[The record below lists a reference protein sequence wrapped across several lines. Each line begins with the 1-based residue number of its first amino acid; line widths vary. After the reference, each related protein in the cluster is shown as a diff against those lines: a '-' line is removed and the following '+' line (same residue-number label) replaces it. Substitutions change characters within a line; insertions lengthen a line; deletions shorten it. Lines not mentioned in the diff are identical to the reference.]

1 MSSLTPAII
10 IATLCLYQ
18 SKVLSQDGWLIEQG
32 SPWSFDGK
40 TLRCSGNQG
49 ADSRV
54 MYDRPL
60 QANLLLDTK
69 IQFSQESKRCNFGFA
84 FRANTHERLV
94 LRYYDKIESLELL
107 HFHGDDWDRLSQ
119 SKTKIKLQ
127 PGKWYRLQLIAL
139 GSYVSA
145 RIWKSGTE
153 APFWQLHA
161 RVEYIRPGQV
171 GVVVH
176 DAGNFSFKEFSCHDD
191 HKLIDQ
197 FRKNISDKRKAE
209 LEKLRSALK
218 LAVAPESFS
227 IPGTGFR
234 RIEIALFAEND
245 RAVLPGKLTWS
256 ISGITNEKS
265 INVSDYIGKRLFL
278 EIAEPFETQTL
289 KVQFS
294 VDDQLT
300 LNAKTEVAPEQLHPY
315 RYYVTRCV
323 DTLLKHGRDHYGP
336 EHSPLMMAV
345 LDTTT
350 LRSPEEPEK
359 LDALVRLEGRLHRR
373 GERGSNLWYDQSLI
387 KAMRQLSEIKNDPR
401 YAIAAKEY
409 TEYFLAKCRKRKD
422 NSHHYHTGL
431 PAWGSHIYWNC
442 FAEKPGGDLDG
453 SGPHE
458 ILVFIPDW
466 QFMYSVSPG
475 EVQAIAD
482 AVWEH
487 HIVDKETGRH
497 NRHDDGNPGCDFA
510 FSGSSFV
517 QLFASL
523 YKLTGKQRYLDQA
536 KTVAGWH
543 WNNRN
548 KSTNLVA
555 DCPGLS
561 SRYDGQHCF
570 TTVAGPHALAL
581 LEASRISGDDY
592 FKNAAIGYIKA
603 FDEYGWDE
611 NEQSYFA
618 MLKLDGKP
626 VGGQAKGEGYDA
638 YAPYG
643 HVNVWRT
650 TFFSYEFT
658 LAAAQ
663 AAITAYEL
671 SGNNESSR
679 DPELLAIAKRWA
691 TAIENEMPAK
701 TGRRWKAELE
711 QDMPMA
717 KKTGGAYAEDYGRAI
732 LFFNQLHR
740 ATNDPHYNTV
750 ARKLADDAIK
760 KLFHNGLFKGH
771 PAKPYYETTNGVG
784 ILLWALLQLEE

>member
-1 MSSLTPAII
+1 MNSLKIAIAI
-10 IATLCLYQ
+10 TTMWLCQ
-18 SKVLSQDGWLIEQG
+18 SRVLSQDGWLINQG

-40 TLRCSGNQG
+40 ILRCTGNHG
-49 ADSRV
+49 TDNRV
-54 MYDRPL
+54 IYDRPL
-60 QANLLLDTK
+60 QANLLLDIK
-69 IQFSQESKRCNFGFA
+69 VQISEESKRCNFGFT

-107 HFHGDDWDRLSQ
+107 HFHGDDWDRISQ

-127 PGKWYRLQLIAL
+127 PGKWYQLQLIAL

-145 RIWKSGTE
+145 RVWHSGTDV
-153 APFWQLHA
+153 PSWQLNSH
-161 RVEYIRPGQV
+161 VDFIRPGQV

-176 DAGNFSFKEFSCHDD
+176 DAGTFSFKEFSCHDR

-197 FRKNISDKRKAE
+197 FRKNIADKQQAE

-227 IPGTGFR
+227 IPGTNLR
-234 RIEIALFAEND
+234 RIEIAPFAGND
-245 RAVLPGKLTWS
+245 RANLPGKLTWT

-265 INVSDYIGKRLFL
+265 IDISDYSGKRLFL
-278 EIAEPFETQTL
+278 EIDEPLETQTL

-294 VDDQLT
+294 VDEQLT
-300 LNAKTEVAPEQLHPY
+300 LNAKTKVDPVQLHPY
-315 RYYVTRCV
+315 RYYVTRCI
-323 DTLLKHGRDHYGP
+323 DTLLKHGRDHYGT
-336 EHSPLMMAV
+336 ENSPLMMAV

-387 KAMRQLSEIKNDPR
+387 KAMRRLSALSKNSS
-401 YAIAAKEY
+401 YESAAKEY
-409 TEYFLAKCRKRKD
+409 TNYFLTNCKKRKD

-431 PAWGSHIYWNC
+431 PAWGSHIYWDC

-466 QFMYSVSPG
+466 QFMYSIAPG
-475 EVQAIAD
+475 EIEAIAD

-487 HIVDKETGRH
+487 HIVDKKTGRH
-497 NRHDDGNPGCDFA
+497 NRHDDGKPGCDFA
-510 FSGSSFV
+510 FSGGSFV

-523 YKLTGKQRYLDQA
+523 FKLTGKQRYLDQA
-536 KTVAGWH
+536 KIVAGWH

-548 KSTNLVA
+548 KTTNLVA

-603 FDEYGWDE
+603 FDKYGWDE
-611 NEQSYFA
+611 NEQCYFA
-618 MLKLDGKP
+618 MLKLDGTP

-691 TAIENEMPAK
+691 TVIEKDMPAK
-701 TGRRWKAELE
+701 NGRRWKAELVTRH
-711 QDMPMA
+711 A
-717 KKTGGAYAEDYGRAI
+717 VGKKDWRC
-732 LFFNQLHR
+732 LCRRLR
-740 ATNDPHYNTV
+740 SCDPV
-750 ARKLADDAIK
+750 
-760 KLFHNGLFKGH
+760 F
-771 PAKPYYETTNGVG
+771 
-784 ILLWALLQLEE
+784 